1 MNTQLWNYGREYSTK
16 IKNLKKATKE
26 PYFARI
32 DFKAEEQEEKEK
44 IYIGRTNIFDENL
57 NVVVADWRAPISS
70 IYYDGQIGKV
80 EYKVAEEIV
89 KGELTLKRQY
99 TIENGKLLGY
109 NDIEV
114 TTNDNLLQEA
124 LKEISDK
131 RLKNIV
137 ATIQSE
143 QNKIIRANMFK
154 PLIVQGVAGS
164 GKTTVA
170 LHRIAYLI
178 YTYEKEFKPE
188 EFLIIAPNKFFL
200 NYISNVLP
208 DLGVD
213 YVWQQTFEEFASSII
228 KDKIK
233 VENSGVTLKKI
244 IEENQENSILE
255 EASKFKSSIKFKQSI
270 DQYLQEINEKI
281 LETKDFTIA
290 NVVAIKYNELQKIF
304 LDNKEKISLKDRIEK
319 LKKFMQNKL
328 SNNHEKIIEQI
339 RKNRQEKIDKIDQT
353 LNEQEKE
360 KIKQEIFEETEYE
373 MNHLLK
379 GGKQL
384 VNDYIKKIKKYTPKE
399 SYKEIINNEE
409 LLEKYTTKEIAKYIK
424 ETFNLKIKKKQ
435 VEYEDLAPL
444 MYLQY
449 HLLGLNEKISLK
461 HIIIDEAQDFGEFQF
476 SCLNEILKQN
486 KSITILGDIAQGIYS
501 YRGTKNWEE
510 VNKLIFNNEADI
522 QNLNKSYRTT
532 IEIMN
537 EANKTI
543 SSIKDQIKI
552 NLAEPVARHGEP
564 VSYTKTNDFNDKINK
579 ICDKIDLIKQ
589 KGYQNIAIIA
599 REYKACE
606 EIYNELKTKINDT
619 YLISEDIEK
628 YENNGITIIPSY
640 YSKGLEFDSV
650 IIADF
655 EKYNNTVLD
664 KQLLYVSLTRAM
676 HKLDIF
682 Y

>member
-124 LKEISDK
+124 LKENSDK

-328 SNNHEKIIEQI
+328 SNNQEKIIEQI
-339 RKNRQEKIDKIDQT
+339 RKI
-353 LNEQEKE
+353 
-360 KIKQEIFEETEYE
+360 
-373 MNHLLK
+373 
-379 GGKQL
+379 G
-384 VNDYIKKIKKYTPKE
+384 
-399 SYKEIINNEE
+399 
-409 LLEKYTTKEIAKYIK
+409 
-424 ETFNLKIKKKQ
+424 KKK
-435 VEYEDLAPL
+435 
-444 MYLQY
+444 
-449 HLLGLNEKISLK
+449 
-461 HIIIDEAQDFGEFQF
+461 
-476 SCLNEILKQN
+476 
-486 KSITILGDIAQGIYS
+486 
-501 YRGTKNWEE
+501 
-510 VNKLIFNNEADI
+510 
-522 QNLNKSYRTT
+522 
-532 IEIMN
+532 
-537 EANKTI
+537 
-543 SSIKDQIKI
+543 
-552 NLAEPVARHGEP
+552 
-564 VSYTKTNDFNDKINK
+564 
-579 ICDKIDLIKQ
+579 LIK
-589 KGYQNIAIIA
+589 
-599 REYKACE
+599 
-606 EIYNELKTKINDT
+606 
-619 YLISEDIEK
+619 
-628 YENNGITIIPSY
+628 
-640 YSKGLEFDSV
+640 
-650 IIADF
+650 
-655 EKYNNTVLD
+655 
-664 KQLLYVSLTRAM
+664 
-676 HKLDIF
+676 
-682 Y
+682 

>member
-1 MNTQLWNYGREYSTK
+1 M
-16 IKNLKKATKE
+16 
-26 PYFARI
+26 
-32 DFKAEEQEEKEK
+32 
-44 IYIGRTNIFDENL
+44 
-57 NVVVADWRAPISS
+57 
-70 IYYDGQIGKV
+70 
-80 EYKVAEEIV
+80 
-89 KGELTLKRQY
+89 
-99 TIENGKLLGY
+99 LGY

-114 TTNDNLLQEA
+114 TTNDNLLQDA
-124 LKEISDK
+124 LKENSDK

-328 SNNHEKIIEQI
+328 SNNQEKIIEQI

-353 LNEQEKE
+353 LNEQEKQ

-449 HLLGLNEKISLK
+449 HLLGLNEKFSLK

-501 YRGTKNWEE
+501 YRGTKDWEE

-537 EANKTI
+537 EANKII

-606 EIYNELKTKINDT
+606 EIYNALKTKINDI
-619 YLISEDIEK
+619 YLISEDIDK
-628 YENNGITIIPSY
+628 YGNNGITIIPSY
-640 YSKGLEFDSV
+640 FSKGLEFDSV